1 MSVRE
6 LIKQLLE
13 LKNLETNIALAYEDK
28 YGTTP
33 CGYKL
38 FHIKEIQNDDYLNR
52 IVFENERE
60 KDVVLKGKG
69 KKNE

>member
-1 MSVRE
+1 MSVKE

-13 LKNLETNIALAYEDK
+13 LENLETNIVLAYEDK
-28 YGTTP
+28 DGTP

-38 FHIKEIQNDDYLNR
+38 FHIKEIQNDDYLDR